1 MMTDIVDAAQRA
13 RALDYRTSFAVTA
26 PAGSGKTELLI
37 QRCLTLLARVEK
49 PEEILAI
56 TFTRKAANE
65 MRSRI
70 LAALVDGQSDEP
82 PTEAHKLNTWTLA
95 RAVLSQDQQFDWQL
109 LDNPNRLRIQTI
121 DSFCMHLV
129 QRMPLLSRLG
139 AEARVSD
146 DSQAQYQQAARRLL
160 ARLEESSPISDD
172 LQRLLAHLDNNTA
185 RIETLLCSI
194 LSKREQWLRH
204 FISAKHGDFDFRAYL
219 ESCLT
224 ERVQD
229 ALHDC
234 TESLMMFE
242 SELMQS
248 VDFACTQLQE
258 LAPDAEL
265 LACAGL
271 TELPETEP
279 DALPQWR
286 AITSL
291 LLTKDGRFRATLT
304 KNQGFP
310 ASSKKDEKAFFK
322 AAKAD
327 CLELIGEF
335 AHSPGLLAQLQEIS
349 HLPVPRYTDQ
359 QWQLLDTLTRLLPT
373 LVAELTL
380 VFMEQGQ
387 LDYAQISSAAA
398 TALGDDE
405 QPSDIALLLDYQLK
419 HILVDEFQDTST
431 PQFNLLK
438 RLTDGWEPDDG
449 RTLFIVGDGMQS
461 CYGFREA
468 NVGLFLAAREFGI
481 GNAELE
487 PLDLQANF
495 RSDAGVVNW
504 VNSSFSKAFPAQDNI
519 ARGAV
524 AYSPSV
530 AVHSETQS
538 TPVQFF
544 ACVEEDGRQSEAAK
558 VIELVQQ
565 ISVSQPDDS
574 IAILV
579 RNRSHLRDIMPAL
592 RNAQI
597 DWRAVDID
605 PLSKRP
611 LISDLMALTQ
621 ALLNPSD
628 RIAWLSVLRAPWCGL
643 TLADLHSL
651 AGSKTDA
658 ERFKPTI
665 WAQLNKETA
674 INTLSDTGIIAC
686 NRLLSILKPSIR
698 QRQRKPLR
706 QWLEGVWL
714 ALGGPLTASS
724 SQELAQAP
732 AFFELLCK
740 HEVGGDIPDFT
751 AFREAASRLFAKP
764 ESNPDIR
771 LQIMT
776 IHKSKGLEFDH
787 VILPGL
793 DRGNASRNQ
802 ELLLWHER
810 LSTHGEPLLLM
821 GSLPEK
827 GGTTDPL
834 YDYLKRE
841 HRLKE
846 QLENTRLLYVGATRA
861 VKQLCLLANVTRR
874 DEGSDDMKPPSENS
888 LLHSLWPQ
896 IKDQAIIIDTTL
908 PRDTRANDTN
918 TPKSAAT
925 ILRLATNWQ
934 TPNFPRNELLAA
946 YRGHEYHGN
955 EMLEL
960 DSLALQQHAQEEQRD
975 QLASCFRCLL
985 FAICQRGSD
994 YWKNVGSSS
1003 LQILVNNQLQ
1013 QSNFHVDASL
1023 GLHLLGK
1030 LQQVLNDETGQWLLS
1045 NSHQQARTN
1054 WQLNEAQRVDENS
1067 EILQHRIAR
1076 SFVENNQHWLI
1087 EFDTQSAANNEP
1099 LISQQRAQLM
1109 SAAGALSQLSSVPVK
1124 AAIYFACSETPRL
1137 IEL

>member
-1 MMTDIVDAAQRA
+1 MTEIIDAAQRA

-37 QRCLTLLARVEK
+37 QRTLTLLAKVEK
-49 PEEILAI
+49 PEQILAI

-70 LAALVDGQSDEP
+70 LAALVDGLSHQQ
-82 PTEAHKLNTWTLA
+82 PTESHKLNTWKLA
-95 RAVLSQDQQFDWQL
+95 QAVLAQDKQFGWEL

-121 DSFCMHLV
+121 DSFCMQLV

-139 AEARVSD
+139 AEASISD
-146 DSQAQYQQAARRLL
+146 DSQAQYQLAARRLL
-160 ARLEESSPISDD
+160 ARLEKNGPASED

-185 RIETLLCSI
+185 RIEGLLCSI

-204 FISAKHGDFDFRAYL
+204 LISAKHEDFDFRGYL
-219 ESCLT
+219 ENCLT
-224 ERVQD
+224 ELLSETLQD
-229 ALHDC
+229 CA
-234 TESLMMFE
+234 ESLMIFE

-248 VDFACTQLQE
+248 VDFACTQLQQ
-258 LAPDAEL
+258 LAPDHEL
-265 LACAGL
+265 LVCAGL
-271 TELPETEP
+271 TELPDIDPE
-279 DALPQWR
+279 ALPQWR
-286 AITSL
+286 AITNL

-310 ASSKKDEKAFFK
+310 ASSKKDEKEFFK
-322 AAKAD
+322 TAKAQ
-327 CLELIGEF
+327 CQELIGEF
-335 AHSPGLLAQLQEIS
+335 AHTPGLLAQLQEVS
-349 HLPVPRYTDQ
+349 NLPQPSYSDQ

-380 VFMEQGQ
+380 VFMEHGQ
-387 LDYAQISSAAA
+387 LDYSQISSAASL
-398 TALGDDE
+398 ALGDDE
-405 QPSDIALLLDYQLK
+405 QPSDIALLLDYRLK

-481 GNAELE
+481 GNAQLE
-487 PLDLQANF
+487 ALDLQANF

-504 VNSSFSKAFPAQDNI
+504 VNASFAKAFPAQDNI
-519 ARGAV
+519 TRGAV

-530 AVHSETQS
+530 AVHADSQA

-544 ACVEEDGRQSEAAK
+544 VCVEEEGRQCEANKIA
-558 VIELVQQ
+558 ELVQQ
-565 ISVSQPDDS
+565 ITADYPDDS

-579 RNRSHLRDIMPAL
+579 RNRSHLREIMPQL
-592 RNAQI
+592 RKANI

-605 PLSKRP
+605 PLSQRP

-621 ALLNPSD
+621 ALLNPAD

-643 TLADLHSL
+643 SLADLHCL
-651 AGSKTDA
+651 AGSKSGT
-658 ERFKPTI
+658 EKIQPSL
-665 WAQLNKETA
+665 WSQLNNETI
-674 INTLSDTGIIAC
+674 INSLSNTGEVAAK
-686 NRLLSILKPSIR
+686 RLLSILKPGIHN
-698 QRQRKPLR
+698 RQRKPLR
-706 QWLEGVWL
+706 QWLEGIWI

-732 AFFELLCK
+732 AFFDLLSK
-740 HEVGGDIPDFT
+740 HERGGDIADLAVFC
-751 AFREAASRLFAKP
+751 EAVSRLYAKP
-764 ESNPDIR
+764 ESDPNIR

-802 ELLLWHER
+802 ELLLWNER
-810 LSTHGEPLLLM
+810 LSASGEPLLLM

-827 GGTTDPL
+827 GGQTDAL

-861 VKQLCLLANVTRR
+861 VKQLRLLANVSRR
-874 DEGSDDMKPPSENS
+874 DQGNDEMKPPSENS

-896 IKDQAIIIDTTL
+896 IKDQLIIIEEPTNKHTIAADRNVTL
-908 PRDTRANDTN
+908 
-918 TPKSAAT
+918 S
-925 ILRLATNWQ
+925 RLPPDWQ
-934 TPNFPRNELLAA
+934 TPAFPRGDLLASF
-946 YRGHEYHGN
+946 RGHEFQGN
-955 EMLEL
+955 ETL
-960 DSLALQQHAQEEQRD
+960 DQHTDPQIEQLDRLNHCFKRLLLAV
-975 QLASCFRCLL
+975 
-985 FAICQRGSD
+985 CQRGSE
-994 YWKNVGSSS
+994 YWQQTDDNALKALISS
-1003 LQILVNNQLQ
+1003 QLQ
-1013 QSNFHVDASL
+1013 QTGLAPDAAT
-1023 GLHLLGK
+1023 
-1030 LQQVLNDETGQWLLS
+1030 LQQFSQQLRQVLSNEQGQWLLS
-1045 NSHQQARTN
+1045 NSHQQCRTD
-1054 WQLNEAQRVDENS
+1054 WQLNESQPVGEQT
-1067 EILQHRIAR
+1067 EIRQYKIDR
-1076 SFVENNQHWLI
+1076 SFVINAQHWLI
-1087 EFDTQSAANNEP
+1087 DIDSHSDQANEES
-1099 LISQQRAQLM
+1099 LEQTE
-1109 SAAGALSQLSSVPVK
+1109 SQLRAAAQALGQFSQYPVK
-1124 AAIYFACSETPRL
+1124 AAIYFTHSEALRL